1 MAFARAYRILRNTD
15 RVRSTSS
22 IPAMPQ
28 IPIAALLVLALVL
41 VAVVAGIRRRLALEW
56 AVLAFPL
63 AAVLGGWMSPAEALA
78 GFANPATLTVAAM
91 FVLSAGL
98 VRTGGLAPIERLLGG
113 LNLKTEWQRLLL
125 LAVVVGPLSAV
136 ISNTAVVAM
145 FIPVV
150 ERWSRRL
157 GIAPSQL
164 LMPLSFLTV
173 LAGVGTLLGTSSNLV
188 ASGISEQLGYG
199 RLGLLQFTPLA
210 LGVYVPGAALLSW
223 LAPKVLRPPAESA
236 EGSLESD
243 YGVEDYLT
251 ELRVTPQSPL
261 VGQSLETTPLQ
272 HLFDV
277 RVLALI
283 RRGDWFSMPL
293 SDRRLEA
300 GDLLVV
306 RAAPSRVLALRQEE
320 GLELPDARVPLRG
333 SCATGEPPG
342 LCLVEAIIP
351 PESSLIGQTILETR
365 FAQRFNAVV
374 LAIRRGGD
382 LLRSRLGQVELSLG
396 DALLLQTP
404 QPSLRGLQ
412 VSRDLLL
419 VDTADSPE
427 DRRDRLPW
435 AIGLTVS
442 ALLLSLW
449 RSDAVVVWLLLAV
462 IGLLLTRVLT
472 TGEVY
477 AAVRWDVVVL
487 LASLLPLTTL
497 LRHTGADQWLLNHLR
512 DMAWHTPPYGLLVGL
527 YLITALLTEGLAN
540 QAAVAVM
547 LPIGLGLGASE
558 GLNASAIIAVVTFA
572 ASHSFLTPIGYQ
584 TNTMVYAVG
593 NYRVADFLRLGLPL
607 TGCLCLLTPALAL
620 RLFPGG
626 GG

>member
-1 MAFARAYRILRNTD
+1 MPLIPPAAIL
-15 RVRSTSS
+15 
-22 IPAMPQ
+22 A
-28 IPIAALLVLALVL
+28 LVLALAAP
-41 VAVVAGIRRRLALEW
+41 VALIRQRLSLEW
-56 AVLAFPL
+56 AALLLAL
-63 AAVLGGWMSPAEALA
+63 ACALGGWLSPEEALA

-98 VRTGGLAPIERLLGG
+98 VRTGGLAPIERLLAR
-113 LNLKTEWQRLLL
+113 LELKKAWQQLLL
-125 LAVVVGPLSAV
+125 LALVVGPLSAV

-173 LAGVGTLLGTSSNLV
+173 LAGVGTLLGTSSTLV
-188 ASGISEQLGYG
+188 ASGIAEQLGYG

-210 LGVYVPGAALLSW
+210 LGVYGPGVALLSW
-223 LAPKVLRPPAESA
+223 LAPRVLGPGAGVAGALPGERAEPTTA
-236 EGSLESD
+236 NLESD
-243 YGVEDYLT
+243 YGLEGYLT
-251 ELRVTPQSPL
+251 ELRVTPASPL
-261 VGQSLETTPLQ
+261 VGQSLETIPLQ

-283 RRGDWFSMPL
+283 RRGDWFSLPL

-306 RAAPSRVLALRQEE
+306 RAAPAQVLALRQEE
-320 GLELPDARVPLRG
+320 GLELPDGPLITRG
-333 SCATGEPPG
+333 DNGSGDPPG
-342 LCLVEAIIP
+342 LCLVEALIP
-351 PESSLIGQTILETR
+351 PESSLIGQTVMEMR

-382 LLRSRLGQVELSLG
+382 RLRSRLGQVELKLG

-412 VSRDLLL
+412 VNRDLLL
-419 VDTADSPE
+419 VDTAAIPE

-435 AIGLTVS
+435 AVGLTLA

-449 RSDAVVVWLLLAV
+449 RSEAVVVWLLLAV

-472 TGEVY
+472 TAEAY

-487 LASLLPLTTL
+487 LGALLPLTTVM
-497 LRHTGADQWLLNHLR
+497 RRSGAEAWLLAQLR
-512 DMAWHTPPYGLLVGL
+512 DLSWHTPPYGVLVGL
-527 YLITALLTEGLAN
+527 YLLTALLTEVMAN

-547 LPIGLGLGASE
+547 LPIGLGLAASPGASA
-558 GLNASAIIAVVTFA
+558 GLNASAAMAVVTFA

-584 TNTMVYAVG
+584 TNAMVYAVG
-593 NYRVADFLRLGLPL
+593 QYRFLDFLRLGLPL

-620 RLFPGG
+620 RLFP
-626 GG
+626 

>member
-1 MAFARAYRILRNTD
+1 MPL
-15 RVRSTSS
+15 
-22 IPAMPQ
+22 IPLPTLLTLVLSL
-28 IPIAALLVLALVL
+28 AALAAVL
-41 VAVVAGIRRRLALEW
+41 RRRLALEW
-56 AVLAFPL
+56 GALLLAL
-63 AAVLGGWMSPAEALA
+63 AAVLAGWLSPSEALS
-78 GFANPATLTVAAM
+78 GFANPATLSVAAM

-98 VRTGGLAPIERLLGG
+98 VRTGGLAPIERMLARLELEKG
-113 LNLKTEWQRLLL
+113 WQRLLL
-125 LAVVVGPLSAV
+125 LALVVGPLSAV

-157 GIAPSQL
+157 GIAPAQL

-173 LAGVGTLLGTSSNLV
+173 LAGVGTLLGTSSTLV
-188 ASGISEQLGYG
+188 ASGIAEQLGYG

-210 LGVYVPGAALLSW
+210 LGVYVPGVALLSW
-223 LAPKVLRPPAESA
+223 LAPKVLRPGEGAEA
-236 EGSLESD
+236 PNLESD
-243 YGVEDYLT
+243 YGLNGYLT
-251 ELRVTPQSPL
+251 ELRVTPESPL
-261 VGQSLETTPLQ
+261 VGQSLETMPLQ

-283 RRGDWFSMPL
+283 RRGEWFSLPL

-306 RAAPSRVLALRQEE
+306 RAAPAQVLALRQEE
-320 GLELPDARVPLRG
+320 GLELPDGPPNARG
-333 SCATGEPPG
+333 EGQGEPAR
-342 LCLVEAIIP
+342 LCLVEAILP
-351 PESSLIGQTILETR
+351 PESSLIGQTVMETR

-374 LAIRRGGD
+374 LAIRRGGER
-382 LLRSRLGQVELSLG
+382 LRSRLGQVELRLG

-419 VDTADSPE
+419 VDTAAIPE

-435 AIGLTVS
+435 AVGLTLS

-449 RSDAVVVWLLLAV
+449 RSDAVAVWLLLAV
-462 IGLLLTRVLT
+462 IGLLVMRVLT
-472 TGEVY
+472 TTEVY

-487 LASLLPLTTL
+487 LGALLPLTSVV
-497 LRHTGADQWLLNHLR
+497 RRSGADQWLLEQLQ
-512 DMAWHTPPYGLLVGL
+512 DLSAHTPPYGLLVGL
-527 YLITALLTEGLAN
+527 YLLTALLTEVMAN

-547 LPIGLGLGASE
+547 LPIGLGLASSL
-558 GLNASAIIAVVTFA
+558 GLNTTATLAVVTFA

-584 TNTMVYAVG
+584 TNAMVYAVG
-593 NYRVADFLRLGLPL
+593 QYRFVDFLRLGLPL

-620 RLFPGG
+620 RLFP
-626 GG
+626 

>member
-1 MAFARAYRILRNTD
+1 MPLFPPAAILALALALAAPLALIRQ
-15 RVRSTSS
+15 RLSLEW
-22 IPAMPQ
+22 
-28 IPIAALLVLALVL
+28 AALLLAL
-41 VAVVAGIRRRLALEW
+41 AC
-56 AVLAFPL
+56 
-63 AAVLGGWMSPAEALA
+63 VLGGWLSPEEALA

-98 VRTGGLAPIERLLGG
+98 VRTGGLAPIERLLAR
-113 LNLKTEWQRLLL
+113 LELKKAWQQLLL
-125 LAVVVGPLSAV
+125 LALVVGPLSAV

-173 LAGVGTLLGTSSNLV
+173 LAGVGTLLGTSSTLV
-188 ASGISEQLGYG
+188 ASGIAEQLGYG

-210 LGVYVPGAALLSW
+210 LGVYGPGVVLLSW
-223 LAPKVLRPPAESA
+223 LAPRVLGPGSASAKGLPGERAESA
-236 EGSLESD
+236 NANLESD
-243 YGVEDYLT
+243 YGLEGYLT
-251 ELRVTPQSPL
+251 ELRVTPASPL
-261 VGQSLETTPLQ
+261 VGQSLETIPLQ

-283 RRGDWFSMPL
+283 RRGEWFSLPL

-306 RAAPSRVLALRQEE
+306 RAAPAQVLALRQEE
-320 GLELPDARVPLRG
+320 GLELPDDPHARG
-333 SCATGEPPG
+333 ADNSGGDPPG
-342 LCLVEAIIP
+342 LCLVEALIP
-351 PESSLIGQTILETR
+351 PQSSLIGQTVMETR

-382 LLRSRLGQVELSLG
+382 RLRSRLGQVELKLG

-412 VSRDLLL
+412 VNRDLLL
-419 VDTADSPE
+419 VDTATIPE

-435 AIGLTVS
+435 AIGLTLS

-462 IGLLLTRVLT
+462 IGLLIARVLT
-472 TGEVY
+472 TAEAY
-477 AAVRWDVVVL
+477 AAVRWDVVVFL
-487 LASLLPLTTL
+487 GALLPLTTVM
-497 LRHTGADQWLLNHLR
+497 RRSGAEAWLLERLR
-512 DMAWHTPPYGLLVGL
+512 DLSWHTPPYGVLVGL
-527 YLITALLTEGLAN
+527 YLLTALLTEVMAN
-540 QAAVAVM
+540 QAAVAMM
-547 LPIGLGLGASE
+547 LPIGLGLAASP
-558 GLNASAIIAVVTFA
+558 GVTTGVNAAAAMAVVTFA

-584 TNTMVYAVG
+584 TNAMVYAVG
-593 NYRVADFLRLGLPL
+593 QYRFVDFLRLGLPL

-620 RLFPGG
+620 RLFP
-626 GG
+626 

>member
-1 MAFARAYRILRNTD
+1 MPLIPPLAILALALGLAAPWALIRQ
-15 RVRSTSS
+15 RLSLEW
-22 IPAMPQ
+22 
-28 IPIAALLVLALVL
+28 AALLLAL
-41 VAVVAGIRRRLALEW
+41 AC
-56 AVLAFPL
+56 
-63 AAVLGGWMSPAEALA
+63 VLGGWLSPEQAFA

-98 VRTGGLAPIERLLGG
+98 VRTGGLAPIERLLAR
-113 LNLKTEWQRLLL
+113 LELKKAWQQLLL
-125 LAVVVGPLSAV
+125 LALVVGPLSAV

-157 GIAPSQL
+157 GIAPAQL

-173 LAGVGTLLGTSSNLV
+173 LAGVGTLLGTSSTLV
-188 ASGISEQLGYG
+188 ASGIAEQLGYG

-210 LGVYVPGAALLSW
+210 LGVYAPGVALLSW
-223 LAPKVLRPPAESA
+223 LAPRVLAPKGVSPLALPGERAETSL
-236 EGSLESD
+236 LESE
-243 YGVEDYLT
+243 YGLAGYLT
-251 ELRVTPQSPL
+251 ELRVTPDSPL
-261 VGQSLETTPLQ
+261 VGQSLETIPLQ

-283 RRGDWFSMPL
+283 RRGEWFSLPL

-306 RAAPSRVLALRQEE
+306 RAAPAQVLALRQEE
-320 GLELPDARVPLRG
+320 GLELPECPLPGRDPE
-333 SCATGEPPG
+333 ATGDTPG
-342 LCLVEAIIP
+342 LFLVEALIP
-351 PESSLIGQTILETR
+351 PESSLIGQTVMETR

-382 LLRSRLGQVELSLG
+382 RLRSRLGQVELKLG

-412 VSRDLLL
+412 VNRDLLL
-419 VDTADSPE
+419 VDTAAIPE
-427 DRRDRLPW
+427 DRRNRLPW
-435 AIGLTVS
+435 AIGLTLS

-449 RSDAVVVWLLLAV
+449 RTDIVVVWLLLAV
-462 IGLLLTRVLT
+462 IGMLVARVLT
-472 TGEVY
+472 AAEAY

-487 LASLLPLTTL
+487 LGALLPLSTVM
-497 LRHTGADQWLLNHLR
+497 RQSGAEAWLVEQLR
-512 DMAWHTPPYGLLVGL
+512 DLSCHASPYGVLVGL
-527 YLITALLTEGLAN
+527 YGLTALVTEVMAN

-547 LPIGLGLGASE
+547 LPIGLGLATSPGV
-558 GLNASAIIAVVTFA
+558 NASAAMAVVTFA

-584 TNTMVYAVG
+584 TNAMVYAVG
-593 NYRVADFLRLGLPL
+593 QYRFVDFLRLGLPL

-620 RLFPGG
+620 RLFP
-626 GG
+626 

>member
-1 MAFARAYRILRNTD
+1 
-15 RVRSTSS
+15 
-22 IPAMPQ
+22 MPLL
-28 IPIAALLVLALVL
+28 PLSAVLALGLALAALLALAW
-41 VAVVAGIRRRLALEW
+41 RRLALEW
-56 AVLAFPL
+56 AALLLAL
-63 AAVLGGWMSPAEALA
+63 AGVLGGWLSPAEALA
-78 GFANPATLTVAAM
+78 GFGNPATLTVAAM
-91 FVLSAGL
+91 FVISAGL
-98 VRTGGLAPIERLLGG
+98 VRTGGLAPVERLLARLELQKG
-113 LNLKTEWQRLLL
+113 WQQLLL
-125 LAVVVGPLSAV
+125 LALVVGPLSAV

-157 GIAPSQL
+157 GIAPAQL

-173 LAGVGTLLGTSSNLV
+173 LAGVGTLLGSSSNLV

-210 LGVYVPGAALLSW
+210 LGVYAPGVALVSW
-223 LAPKVLRPPAESA
+223 LAPMVLRPAEPARQPSW
-236 EGSLESD
+236 ESD
-243 YGVEDYLT
+243 YGLEGYLT

-261 VGQSLETTPLQ
+261 VGQSLESTPLQ
-272 HLFDV
+272 HIFDV

-283 RRGDWFSMPL
+283 RRGEWFSLPL

-306 RAAPSRVLALRQEE
+306 RAAPARVLALRQEE
-320 GLELPDARVPLRG
+320 GLELPDGPVPLRG
-333 SCATGEPPG
+333 SGTTAEGQG
-342 LCLVEAIIP
+342 LCLVEAILP
-351 PESSLIGQTILETR
+351 PESTLIGQTVMETR

-382 LLRSRLGQVELSLG
+382 RLRSRLGQVELKLG

-412 VSRDLLL
+412 VSHDLLL
-419 VDTADSPE
+419 VDTAEIPE
-427 DRRDRLPW
+427 DRRHRLPW
-435 AIGLTVS
+435 AVGLPLL

-472 TGEVY
+472 TQEVY

-487 LASLLPLTTL
+487 LSALLPLTTL
-497 LRHTGADQWLLNHLR
+497 SHHLGADQWLLEHLR
-512 DMAWHTPPYGLLVGL
+512 ELSRETPPYGLLVGL
-527 YLITALLTEGLAN
+527 YLLTALLTELMAN
-540 QAAVAVM
+540 QAAVALM
-547 LPIGLGLGASE
+547 LPIALGLSTSL
-558 GLNASAIIAVVTFA
+558 GLNTTATMAVVTFA

-584 TNTMVYAVG
+584 TNAMVYAVG
-593 NYRVADFLRLGLPL
+593 HYRFVDFLRLGLPL

-620 RLFPGG
+620 RLFP
-626 GG
+626 